1 MRKPVELFYFFQ
13 INDAASFKSALRDHV
28 ITLVTSTSV
37 LIASPKKQPL
47 SFMNI
52 AFSQRGLNALGIT
65 DNLGDSF
72 FSAGQ
77 LADAS
82 QLGDNVA
89 GNWDPAFKGS
99 GIHGVLLIASDRQR
113 NVNRMLASVLSF
125 FGSSIS
131 ETTRLQGTARPG
143 SEAGHERTYF
153 FTFCYLIVRI
163 IQPLF
168 FRLFSPSHTDQLTCT
183 PFSLRWRLTCEFLI
197 ATQTLASSM
206 VSRIPL

>member
-1 MRKPVELFYFFQ
+1 MDDILQNNNSFARRADRRADNGTFLPLDNIQGDILYVIFLLSCPCACTLIFPLFLSVGMRKPVELFYFFQ
-13 INDAASFKSALRDHV
+13 INDAASFKSALRNNV

-37 LIASPKKQPL
+37 LIASAKKQPL
-47 SFMNI
+47 AFMNI

-89 GNWDPAFKGS
+89 GTWDPAFTGS

-113 NVNRMLASVLSF
+113 NVDRMLRDVLSF

-153 FTFCYLIVRI
+153 
-163 IQPLF
+163 
-168 FRLFSPSHTDQLTCT
+168 
-183 PFSLRWRLTCEFLI
+183 
-197 ATQTLASSM
+197 
-206 VSRIPL
+206 